1 ITIDPAS
8 PQRFAVN
15 LRLPGWA
22 QNQVVDGKLYRF
34 TDSNRAQP
42 LIKLNGRSLF
52 PPIERGYAQIER
64 EWQPG
69 DTIELA
75 LPMYVRRVPADPRVK
90 EDEGRVAL
98 ERGPLVYCAEW
109 PDNGGHALDMYLPD
123 AAPVASGFRDTL
135 LNGVQVVTAV
145 ARRLDGSRT

>member
-1 ITIDPAS
+1 PCCPPNVVRLIASLGSYIYAQDDRDFYVNLFVGSTARLRNLKISQQTQYPWDGSVRITIDPAS

-52 PPIERGYAQIER
+52 PPI
-64 EWQPG
+64 
-69 DTIELA
+69 
-75 LPMYVRRVPADPRVK
+75 
-90 EDEGRVAL
+90 
-98 ERGPLVYCAEW
+98 
-109 PDNGGHALDMYLPD
+109 
-123 AAPVASGFRDTL
+123 
-135 LNGVQVVTAV
+135 
-145 ARRLDGSRT
+145 